1 MSLFM
6 ILDFFRVLVC
16 EGAGF
21 TFGTLLFKG
30 RHCVACRGRNRMLTL
45 DLALDK
51 VLENNGCLIESLFE
65 KLSIFVWCHLVNRL
79 SFLYERQDI
88 KSRLYVTLSN
98 EVSSLLAK
106 SSESL
111 LCQADSKSVMVTIT
125 YRLYDN
131 SIFQQFITDFID
143 LIKSFNN
150 NDLEVWGDL

>member
-21 TFGTLLFKG
+21 TFGTLLFNG

-79 SFLYERQDI
+79 SFLYERQDV
-88 KSRLYVTLSN
+88 KSRLYVTLSD

-111 LCQADSKSVMVTIT
+111 LCQADSKSVMITIT
-125 YRLYDN
+125 YRHYDD

-143 LIKSFNN
+143 LIENFNN
-150 NDLEVWGDL
+150 NS